1 MGYTD
6 NDQALYNGYGGMDP
20 KPSEENS
27 SSDLMMWVKLFLH
40 YWYLFLIAVV
50 VAVGIAFVKNC
61 SWMPQYNT
69 EAQVIIEPGM
79 SSSQFSFMQGFG
91 GTVDYTHTNNQ
102 LLIIGSYDII
112 NRAISKLNFGVD
124 YYVTDNFKTYNLYG
138 REPVRIVTK
147 YVADEA
153 YAYQFR
159 FVPVDDVSFRIIL
172 DDKYSRDAYPGFVI
186 NGKYGEPIESPL
198 FFGTV
203 EKLYL
208 PANNK
213 EFLFR
218 FRSVLSLEEEFV
230 RRLGLRYVGSTRDL
244 STVLSVSLVGN
255 ACARDRDFINA
266 LCSEYLASN
275 LEEKN
280 EEAARTIEFINQQL
294 AFIADS
300 LHISEARLQSYR
312 REHNMVDI
320 SGYTSGVLSKLHSL
334 DTRRAELNLKD
345 KYFDELSEYLHSTVT
360 EEKLVAPSSIGV
372 SDPVLLDLVN
382 RFNEIQQRR
391 SEFGEKNPNYERYS
405 KKLAEVRETM
415 IEVLANVRTI
425 HGLERKAFE
434 EEYSQVMRDMQN
446 LPEQELTMLT
456 YERSY
461 KINDNYYTFL
471 LQKQSEAQIRK
482 ASNVPDNK
490 ILQKARTGAYP
501 VNGDAKMKIYLIF
514 MFVAVLLVAGVIVL
528 RELFSTTI
536 RSTADIVAITDRP
549 VIGEIRHT
557 KGTRKVMSI
566 VNTRSVFSE
575 GFRIVRSRIEF
586 ITQRKSRVSIM
597 VSSAGSGDG
606 KSHFSA
612 NLAGIYKMLGKKV
625 LLIDMDMRNPVL
637 SRKMGYEKCRGLVH
651 LLIGENTFDELVVKN
666 DEELGFDFLPLGVVP
681 PNPSELMRSDNMKS
695 LYDELM
701 DKYDFVIIDTSP
713 LGLVDDA
720 YALVNLVDIN
730 LMITRAFKTNKTLFK
745 SFVRQIEQD
754 QVPNVYMVI
763 NDIPNPRKHL
773 YGKYY
778 GGRNAYYYHYY
789 HNESSKYYT
798 DDETSDK
805 A

>member
-159 FVPVDDVSFRIIL
+159 FVPVDDVSFKIVL

-213 EFLFR
+213 EFLFC

-230 RRLGLRYVGSTRDL
+230 KRLGLRYVGSTRDL

-266 LCSEYLASN
+266 LGDLLPLKAIQPIVDLSGIDPRRKVNTITREERRVLVDLLHDLTVTPIRPRPIAEAIITKGGISVKEVDPKTMASKRVEGLYFAGEILDVDAYTGGFN
-275 LEEKN
+275 LQIAFSTARL
-280 EEAARTIEFINQQL
+280 AAR
-294 AFIADS
+294 S
-300 LHISEARLQSYR
+300 
-312 REHNMVDI
+312 
-320 SGYTSGVLSKLHSL
+320 
-334 DTRRAELNLKD
+334 
-345 KYFDELSEYLHSTVT
+345 
-360 EEKLVAPSSIGV
+360 
-372 SDPVLLDLVN
+372 
-382 RFNEIQQRR
+382 
-391 SEFGEKNPNYERYS
+391 
-405 KKLAEVRETM
+405 
-415 IEVLANVRTI
+415 
-425 HGLERKAFE
+425 
-434 EEYSQVMRDMQN
+434 
-446 LPEQELTMLT
+446 
-456 YERSY
+456 
-461 KINDNYYTFL
+461 
-471 LQKQSEAQIRK
+471 
-482 ASNVPDNK
+482 
-490 ILQKARTGAYP
+490 
-501 VNGDAKMKIYLIF
+501 
-514 MFVAVLLVAGVIVL
+514 AVWA
-528 RELFSTTI
+528 
-536 RSTADIVAITDRP
+536 
-549 VIGEIRHT
+549 
-557 KGTRKVMSI
+557 
-566 VNTRSVFSE
+566 
-575 GFRIVRSRIEF
+575 
-586 ITQRKSRVSIM
+586 
-597 VSSAGSGDG
+597 
-606 KSHFSA
+606 
-612 NLAGIYKMLGKKV
+612 
-625 LLIDMDMRNPVL
+625 
-637 SRKMGYEKCRGLVH
+637 
-651 LLIGENTFDELVVKN
+651 
-666 DEELGFDFLPLGVVP
+666 
-681 PNPSELMRSDNMKS
+681 
-695 LYDELM
+695 
-701 DKYDFVIIDTSP
+701 
-713 LGLVDDA
+713 
-720 YALVNLVDIN
+720 
-730 LMITRAFKTNKTLFK
+730 
-745 SFVRQIEQD
+745 
-754 QVPNVYMVI
+754 
-763 NDIPNPRKHL
+763 
-773 YGKYY
+773 
-778 GGRNAYYYHYY
+778 
-789 HNESSKYYT
+789 
-798 DDETSDK
+798 
-805 A
+805 